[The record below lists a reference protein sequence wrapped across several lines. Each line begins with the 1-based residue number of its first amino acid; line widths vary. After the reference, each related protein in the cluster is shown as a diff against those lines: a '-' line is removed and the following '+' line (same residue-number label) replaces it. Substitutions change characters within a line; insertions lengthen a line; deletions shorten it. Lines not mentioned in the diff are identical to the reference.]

1 MPVRGFYTICCLMMT
16 RVLLRPVKSCSA
28 RNGSPDHGMVIERD
42 PDKDETTVH
51 ISKVCFE
58 QTGYRGTI
66 RMRFD
71 KDAQRFHRLDDM
83 QGELWT

>member
-1 MPVRGFYTICCLMMT
+1 MMT
-16 RVLLRPVKSCSA
+16 RVVLRPVKSRSA
-28 RNGSPDHGMVIERD
+28 RTRSSDHGLVIERD
-42 PDKDETTVH
+42 PSKDETTVH
-51 ISKVCFE
+51 ISKVRFE

-71 KDAQRFHRLDDM
+71 KDAQRFHRLDGM